1 MDININIDNIT
12 TTINTDNI
20 TVNNVY
26 RTAQKKIGSVWIY
39 TYIDN
44 DAASVYRALSSD
56 LVQKKI
62 NACKYIKSIK
72 RLQRYSHIEMIVT
85 YDNNTRSIYY
95 LPAHF

>member
-1 MDININIDNIT
+1 MDINITIDNIT

-20 TVNNVY
+20 TSENVY
-26 RTAQKKIGSVWIY
+26 RVAQKKSGNAWIY

-44 DAASVYRALSSD
+44 DVTSVYRALSSD
-56 LVQKKI
+56 LIQKKI
-62 NACKYIKSIK
+62 NACKYIKTIK
-72 RLQRYSHIEMIVT
+72 RLQRYDHVEMIVT